1 MFVCKREKKSSSP
14 AYIGVRWFEGASLVI
29 ARPQNEHSG
38 HVRYA
43 KDDPVF
49 ITTLEEDLRSA
60 KKTVK
65 DGDVSMMLKRLRIFK
80 FAAPIANVDDT
91 IAACPCCFAKFLLF
105 GPGSELSPRVS
116 RSPKREAEATTR
128 TPLAA
133 GWNVQDVVAFLHD
146 IELGHLEPKILES
159 AVDGQL
165 LCSLDKDTLME
176 CLEIPKLTA
185 LKIMQRL
192 P

>member
-1 MFVCKREKKSSSP
+1 M
-14 AYIGVRWFEGASLVI
+14 
-29 ARPQNEHSG
+29 
-38 HVRYA
+38 
-43 KDDPVF
+43 
-49 ITTLEEDLRSA
+49 
-60 KKTVK
+60 
-65 DGDVSMMLKRLRIFK
+65 
-80 FAAPIANVDDT
+80 
-91 IAACPCCFAKFLLF
+91 
-105 GPGSELSPRVS
+105 
-116 RSPKREAEATTR
+116 
-128 TPLAA
+128 
-133 GWNVQDVVAFLHD
+133 QDVVAFLHD